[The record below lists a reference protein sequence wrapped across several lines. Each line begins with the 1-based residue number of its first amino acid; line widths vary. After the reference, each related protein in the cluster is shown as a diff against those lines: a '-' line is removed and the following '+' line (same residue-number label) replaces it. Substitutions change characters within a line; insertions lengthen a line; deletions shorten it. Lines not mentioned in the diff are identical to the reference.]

1 MNKENKNRIE
11 SDYLKWFQNKYPNVP
26 LIGMPKIVFSDSNST
41 KLENCIINFLSY
53 NGHHAVRQ
61 HTTGTMIDK
70 REIVTDVLGRKRQI
84 GSIQWGASRD
94 EVGRADIIAKIMVN
108 FKGRL
113 IPVSVEIEVKFGN
126 DYQSERQ
133 KDFQQKLENM
143 GGVYTIVKDF
153 DGFLIWYDNFIKSFL

>member
-1 MNKENKNRIE
+1 MNKTNKQRIE
-11 SDYLKWFQNKYPNVP
+11 ADHLKWFQNKYPNVP
-26 LIGMPKIVFSDSNST
+26 LIGIPKIVFSDSNSR
-41 KLENCIINFLSY
+41 KLENCIINFLTY

-153 DGFLIWYDNFIKSFL
+153 DGFLIWHDNFIKSFL